1 MVCVCGQVG
10 HSLNLWHACMCVC
23 VCMCVCEQVGHSL
36 NVWCVCVEQVGLAV
50 DDIKAVQE
58 QAALKRMAMQ
68 VKRLS
73 SQFVTEACRINL
85 VSEECRMEA

>member
-1 MVCVCGQVG
+1 MCG
-10 HSLNLWHACMCVC
+10 
-23 VCMCVCEQVGHSL
+23 
-36 NVWCVCVEQVGLAV
+36 VCVEQVGLAV

-68 VKRLS
+68 VKQLS